1 MLVIKQVVRE
11 SRSMTFYY
19 NDVHVLVQVN
29 TVYVLFC
36 SCAVHVPPG
45 NVKVGVVQW
54 LERQA

>member
-1 MLVIKQVVRE
+1 MLIIKQVVRE

-45 NVKVGVVQW
+45 NVNQVN
-54 LERQA
+54 